1 VVSVWPG
8 QVSWGAILA
17 GLAVALVTQLLLDLL
32 GIAVGAQPFARLF
45 SDGGSA
51 GSVSVGAGIWFVI
64 SSILAALIGGYAA
77 GRFTGAQNESNA
89 GWHGLTTWA
98 LTALLLTY
106 LLSSAAGGILGEV
119 GGAAKSTAQTAIS
132 ALMQAT
138 DPFSSIEQQLRSAT
152 SGNDPAALRD
162 AAIAAVRAAVTGDQ
176 QQTAEA
182 RELATQVLARAGNI
196 SVEDARKRVQ
206 DYEQQYRQIVDRA
219 KQQAKLAADAAAKA
233 ASRAAMLGA
242 ITLVL
247 GGVAGWLGGR
257 MAAGGEQSLRDRIA
271 TATGRARR

>member
-1 VVSVWPG
+1 
-8 QVSWGAILA
+8 
-17 GLAVALVTQLLLDLL
+17 
-32 GIAVGAQPFARLF
+32 
-45 SDGGSA
+45 
-51 GSVSVGAGIWFVI
+51 
-64 SSILAALIGGYAA
+64 
-77 GRFTGAQNESNA
+77 
-89 GWHGLTTWA
+89 
-98 LTALLLTY
+98 
-106 LLSSAAGGILGEV
+106 
-119 GGAAKSTAQTAIS
+119 
-132 ALMQAT
+132 MQAT